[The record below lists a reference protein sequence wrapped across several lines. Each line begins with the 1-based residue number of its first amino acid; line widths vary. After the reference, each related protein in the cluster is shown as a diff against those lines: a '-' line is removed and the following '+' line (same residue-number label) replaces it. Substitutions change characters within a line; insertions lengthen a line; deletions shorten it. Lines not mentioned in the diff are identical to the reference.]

1 MKKLNLFLV
10 LVVSIFLFN
19 IEAKAETFEYNYGF
33 NDSYFGA
40 DNFLDFTSYFNN
52 HYEIITRLYDMIFEE
67 YNANYSEDYPYYHL
81 TYFREPSYNNDNKL
95 IYTLYVQLSAYYDV
109 PYFYLFGDN
118 RSPVLAYNDS
128 EYIENMSDNYIR
140 IEAGYNLD
148 TSTYI
153 PAQRGT
159 ISILPSYMFNLY
171 SFYETFYID
180 SNFDIKLVTEREEDS
195 IIIHDYRN
203 TGTDL
208 ILKNGDTFPTLF
220 KNSNITNFNYT
231 EINLND
237 YAYIALSLKNYNQE
251 PFSTNVYVK
260 GNYCLTPVYNY
271 GMTERKDILTGTQ
284 VQRCSPYYNDYTP
297 VRTYIIESDLKNHA
311 IYYLKAYDTS
321 KDNYVKID
329 TSVFD
334 ITYITEEKSNYPYV
348 TIDGKTYPTIP
359 YDDLTDTSTK
369 SEDDGY
375 NSGTSCAVGDF
386 NCMTSSSTSSF
397 SDLFDKPLEVLKSIW
412 SSITSVFSLI
422 TYLIS
427 LLPSEMATF
436 LYLGFTLAI
445 VIGLIKI
452 IL

>member
-1 MKKLNLFLV
+1 MKKLNLFLA

-128 EYIENMSDNYIR
+128 EYIENMSGNYIR
-140 IEAGYNLD
+140 IKAGYNLD

-220 KNSNITNFNYT
+220 KNSNITIFNYT

-237 YAYIALSLKNYNQE
+237 YAYVALSLKDYNQE
-251 PFSTNVYVK
+251 PFKSRFYVK
-260 GNYCLTPVYNY
+260 GEYCVNAVYNY
-271 GMTERKDILTGTQ
+271 GMSSKEEYDLSITDICT
-284 VQRCSPYYNDYTP
+284 PYYSDFTP
-297 VRTYIIESDLKNHA
+297 VDLYILDSDIKNNA
-311 IYYLKAYDTS
+311 IYYLKAHDIN
-321 KDNYVKID
+321 KENIIKVD
-329 TSVFD
+329 TSVFN
-334 ITYITEEKSNYPYV
+334 IHYITEDKANNPIININGRDYSIIPFDELPSNSIKN
-348 TIDGKTYPTIP
+348 T
-359 YDDLTDTSTK
+359 
-369 SEDDGY
+369 DDG
-375 NSGTSCAVGDF
+375 NWPGASEEFKITDI
-386 NCMTSSSTSSF
+386 
-397 SDLFDKPLEVLKSIW
+397 FDKPLEVFKSITE
-412 SSITSVFSLI
+412 SFTGFAKLITSLFSF
-422 TYLIS
+422 
-427 LLPSEMATF
+427 LPPEF
-436 LYLGFTLAI
+436 LMFLQFSFFLAI
-445 VIGLIKI
+445 AIGIIKI